1 MNNPCQSKESNEEKG
16 NGLMLG
22 DMLIVA
28 DVTED
33 CKFSE
38 VGKQAW
44 KIVGV
49 DIVACHEP
57 VGKQQSE
64 NGRSKGAETEGQNVG
79 SKSNPKERY
88 KIENFDEE
96 DAGNANHS
104 KGIEHGACSSA
115 VLIGLEDDEIES
127 NEA

>member
-22 DMLIVA
+22 DMLVVA

-33 CKFSE
+33 FKFSE
-38 VGKQAW
+38 VGKQDW

-57 VGKQQSE
+57 IGKQHSE
-64 NGRSKGAETEGQNVG
+64 NGCCEGAETEGQNVG
-79 SKSNPKERY
+79 SKSNPKERN

-96 DAGNANHS
+96 DAGNTNHS